1 MAIPGQPFQVESRH
15 IQIEAMSS
23 HTRSTWLIALRCPG
37 SFQFHF
43 TDRLLEREELIHS
56 LRCGKTGFE
65 IAHLLAQHP
74 SRPLIYPLAGLGGI
88 LFETRHRSGYQGIII
103 PCHRTLALG
112 AILLEQNDEWAVRR
126 ARYMTL
132 ETIAALSDDPIV
144 NLPAVAA

>member
-74 SRPLIYPLAGLGGI
+74 SRPLIYPLAGLGSI
-88 LFETRHRSGYQGIII
+88 QSTTSSISPRSRRDSSRCRSMTTR
-103 PCHRTLALG
+103 
-112 AILLEQNDEWAVRR
+112 
-126 ARYMTL
+126 
-132 ETIAALSDDPIV
+132 
-144 NLPAVAA
+144 